1 MLENGKTYHV
11 KLLSPWDL
19 EYEVLIVGDTTPE
32 NVANFGTFDI
42 RGEFFTKFNIGLK
55 TYTSL
60 LRDDTRIY
68 ICRIIESRNPIVIK
82 DKATLF
88 IPATIVNETET
99 IELLNSIDITYRI
112 EGSTRHFSGLLS
124 ENNFLVKSSSELSDV
139 LSKVDSLRGDTLS
152 VTWDSVEALYEKP
165 FIENQDIERKR
176 LQDEARSYIRHQA
189 ILDETRLSNLVKKS
203 KELDD
208 AKKDTSVLK
217 RVLENRIIQIDG
229 QKELV
234 EAQRRNLEKI
244 KSIMVGIISNIQSG
258 QYDVQNFPSFDEL
271 YNMAEDQLRE

>member
-11 KLLSPWDL
+11 KLLSPWNL

-60 LRDDTRIY
+60 MRDDTRIY

-112 EGSTRHFSGLLS
+112 EADNILLLDHDYS
-124 ENNFLVKSSSELSDV
+124 LYREFL
-139 LSKVDSLRGDTLS
+139 
-152 VTWDSVEALYEKP
+152 EK
-165 FIENQDIERKR
+165 FRQKMK
-176 LQDEARSYIRHQA
+176 RSYES
-189 ILDETRLSNLVKKS
+189 ILNE
-203 KELDD
+203 
-208 AKKDTSVLK
+208 
-217 RVLENRIIQIDG
+217 
-229 QKELV
+229 
-234 EAQRRNLEKI
+234 
-244 KSIMVGIISNIQSG
+244 KSIHLG
-258 QYDVQNFPSFDEL
+258 Y
-271 YNMAEDQLRE
+271 